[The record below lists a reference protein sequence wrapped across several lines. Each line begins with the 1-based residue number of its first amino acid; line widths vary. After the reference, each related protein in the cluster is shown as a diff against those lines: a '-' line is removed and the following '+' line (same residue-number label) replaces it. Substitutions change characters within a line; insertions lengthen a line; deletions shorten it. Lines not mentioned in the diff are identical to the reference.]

1 MAMRVGFVGLG
12 LMGRGMA
19 ANLVRKGFPLTIMA
33 HRNRAPVEALVGIGA
48 REVRSPAD
56 LAAASDLVFVC
67 VTGTPEVEAVV
78 YGAGGLLEAARP
90 GLVLV
95 DCSTSEPA
103 STMRIAA
110 DLAARGARMADA
122 PLARTP
128 KDADAGRLNVMV
140 GADPET
146 FAAIRPALAA
156 FAENIV
162 HVGPVGDGHKAK
174 LVYNFMAMGIAALT
188 AEMLATAG
196 RVGLDLAR
204 LHALVSAGGA
214 NSGIWQL
221 IVPKAL
227 EGDFTGLAFG
237 LANARKDLRYYTHL
251 AEEAGV
257 PAFLGEAVHQS
268 FVQAAALGFEDR
280 FVGSLIEAQ
289 AQLAGTRTAR
299 R

>member
-1 MAMRVGFVGLG
+1 MGLG

-19 ANLVRKGFPLTIMA
+19 ANLARKGFPLTVVA
-33 HRNRAPVEALVGIGA
+33 HRSRAAVDALVGIGA
-48 REVRSPAD
+48 REAPS
-56 LAAASDLVFVC
+56 LAALASASDLVFIC

-78 YGAGGLLEAARP
+78 YGSRGLLEAARP
-90 GLVLV
+90 GLVVV

-103 STMRIAA
+103 STARIAA
-110 DLAARGARMADA
+110 DLAARGARFADA

-128 KDADAGRLNVMV
+128 KDAEAGRLNVMV

-146 FAAIRPALAA
+146 FAAVRPALEA

-162 HVGPVGDGHKAK
+162 HVGPIGDGHKAK
-174 LVYNFMAMGIAALT
+174 LVYNFMSMGIAALA
-188 AEMLATAG
+188 AEMLATAAK
-196 RVGLDLAR
+196 VGLDLRR

-227 EGDFTGLAFG
+227 EGDFTGLGFG

-251 AEEAGV
+251 AEAAGI
-257 PAFLGEAVHQS
+257 PA
-268 FVQAAALGFEDR
+268 
-280 FVGSLIEAQ
+280 
-289 AQLAGTRTAR
+289 
-299 R
+299 